1 MPVAKPIAR
10 SQSPSEKKPG
20 NDNRLAYILSI
31 ALFLIVMAFLLVWAQ
46 IQLPKRTYQ
55 PDIAYTEFN
64 ALRVHNHGYAM
75 LANFSVQTA
84 GSNAGWVRRH
94 EKEIREVL
102 RHAFAN
108 AEPEKLRNP
117 EGMTALQ
124 GMLRDAVNAVYP
136 DAHIENVLLTDFIL
150 QPQDE

>member
-1 MPVAKPIAR
+1 MSVAKPIAR
-10 SQSPSEKKPG
+10 DSSSSDKKSG

-46 IQLPKRTYQ
+46 VKLPKRTYQ
-55 PDIAYTEFN
+55 PDIAYTEFTGM
-64 ALRVHNHGYAM
+64 RVHNQGYAM

-84 GSNAGWVRRH
+84 GSNASWVRRN
-94 EKEIREVL
+94 EKEVREVL
-102 RHAFAN
+102 RHALAT
-108 AEPEKLRNP
+108 AEPEKLRNA
-117 EGMTALQ
+117 EGLTALQ